1 MSKLWF
7 KFGAMNCGK
16 TTRLMQEA
24 HNYEERGMKVFVIKS
39 AIDLKADDC
48 ISSRI
53 GLNRKV
59 DLLIQ
64 KDESI
69 IGHLP
74 DELLDKISCIFVDE
88 AQFLSEEQVD
98 ELFYI
103 ARYKNIPVM
112 CYGLKNDFRTKLFEG
127 SQRLLELTDPD
138 TQEFLKTICSC
149 GTLAR
154 FNARKINGEFVN
166 EGEQVAIDGIDAE
179 YESLCP
185 NCYDKLVLKRK
196 R

>member
-24 HNYEERGMKVFVIKS
+24 HNYEERGMKVFVIQS

-103 ARYKNIPVM
+103 ARYKNVPVM

-154 FNARKINGEFVN
+154 FNARKINGEFVS